1 MNERTSDNVKE
12 VVLAFFLLAD
22 LIAEIATLAFVANG
36 TKTKATKNGGIL
48 ADVDKLWT
56 LSIRGSASSANMT
69 IPTTR
74 RVIAFVHSHIEVF
87 AAFFFTNAGSA
98 RFFCKHRNRFNDPDG
113 NILYMYISKYSLE

>member
-48 ADVDKLWT
+48 ADVDKL
-56 LSIRGSASSANMT
+56 
-69 IPTTR
+69 
-74 RVIAFVHSHIEVF
+74 
-87 AAFFFTNAGSA
+87 
-98 RFFCKHRNRFNDPDG
+98 
-113 NILYMYISKYSLE
+113 